1 MHVRLA
7 VVVMFTKKTMKLSFG
22 KLHYKPNILT
32 TSDAIALGQIIFL
45 AINQQS
51 TDNEKKVSSQQNPTK
66 KSVCCF
72 WLYSRD

>member
-1 MHVRLA
+1 
-7 VVVMFTKKTMKLSFG
+7 MKLSFG

-51 TDNEKKVSSQQNPTK
+51 TDHEKKKFPANKILEKNLYVASSGSIQGTEYKTHLITK
-66 KSVCCF
+66 VKEG
-72 WLYSRD
+72 